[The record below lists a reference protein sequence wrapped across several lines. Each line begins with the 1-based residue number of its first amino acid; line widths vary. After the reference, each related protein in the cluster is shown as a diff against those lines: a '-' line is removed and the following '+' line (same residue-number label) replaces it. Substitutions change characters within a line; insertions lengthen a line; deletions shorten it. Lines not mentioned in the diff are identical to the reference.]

1 MFQKSIAIYLAV
13 FIGIG
18 IDPGCCLRAWI
29 SNAAASVLT
38 APFQIRMDLAAG
50 APSETSSSCCQKSCC
65 VDLHKAPPHAD
76 RSDASRSKSHC
87 VDSGHCCKHR
97 ENRKLHCIGEWN
109 GEDDCKCVLTKP
121 IDSFSWDVSAWSPV
135 LLYVWFSEPMALPA
149 GLSPA
154 SDLGEIICVASPHER
169 LAELCRWNC

>member
-38 APFQIRMDLAAG
+38 APFQIGKDLADSIPA
-50 APSETSSSCCQKSCC
+50 ETSSSCCQKSCC
-65 VDLHKAPPHAD
+65 VDLHKAPASHDHAD
-76 RSDASRSKSHC
+76 AAPSKS
-87 VDSGHCCKHR
+87 CCGERGDCCSHR
-97 ENRKLHCIGEWN
+97 ASKKVQGLSEWN
-109 GEDDCKCVLTKP
+109 GQDDCKCVLTKP

-149 GLSPA
+149 GPRPA
-154 SDLGEIICVASPHER
+154 SDLGEIICVASPQER